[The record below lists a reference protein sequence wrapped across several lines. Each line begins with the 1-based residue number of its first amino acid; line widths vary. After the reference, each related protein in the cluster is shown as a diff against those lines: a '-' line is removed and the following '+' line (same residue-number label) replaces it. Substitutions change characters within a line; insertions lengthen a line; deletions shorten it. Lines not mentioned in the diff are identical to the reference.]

1 MWCRLTSRISEGNV
15 DVLLR
20 RANAIVSSANDQE
33 TLRWC
38 KDFFAEKTSERENLD
53 LLKRFHQEI
62 WSEISDAIA
71 FDVPVVDH
79 AILLIKGAGAAGMS
93 MHQDRA
99 YWIGRESV
107 PSTFSVWIALSDMS
121 EENGGLVLSCE
132 NQVDVSRMSSFNTG
146 SIIEHQEDVERV
158 AGGGFPI
165 TIRDQIAVRMADSM
179 KFVSLSRGEAIAFD
193 SFEPHMSGPNTTPSP
208 RLAMKIAYAEGRNK
222 ARYLA
227 RTDALDGWR
236 NVGDQAAGGT

>member
-15 DVLLR
+15 DALLR
-20 RANAIVSSANDQE
+20 RTDTIISSANDQE

-38 KDFFAEKTSERENLD
+38 KDFFTEKTSERGNLE
-53 LLKRFHQEI
+53 LLKLFHQEI
-62 WSEISDAIA
+62 WSEISDVIA

-79 AILLIKGAGAAGMS
+79 AILLIKGAGAAGTS

-99 YWIGRESV
+99 YWIGREPV
-107 PSTFSVWIALSDMS
+107 PSTFSVWIALNDMS
-121 EENGGLVLSCE
+121 EENGGLMLSCE
-132 NQVDVSRMSSFNTG
+132 NQIDVSEMSSFNMG
-146 SIIEHQEDVERV
+146 SIIEHQEDVV

-165 TIRDQIAVRMADSM
+165 TIRDQVAIRMADSM
-179 KFVSLSRGEAIAFD
+179 KFVSLSKGEAIAFD

-208 RLAMKIAYAEGRNK
+208 RLAMKIAYAEGRDK

-227 RTDALDGWR
+227 RTDALDG
-236 NVGDQAAGGT
+236 